1 MAAKLDY
8 AEVAKHNTKEDAWVI
23 VDNTVYDLTSFAPS
37 HPGGAKYIHK
47 YAGKVATE
55 EFLAKYARTHAHP
68 RVDPFQLCAP
78 PDRCSE
84 SHSHSELALC
94 GEYGGW
100 GCVQPRNLD
109 AVESVRDR

>member
-55 EFLAKYARTHAHP
+55 EFLSKCVHCCCPPPVLPFPLLYA
-68 RVDPFQLCAP
+68 
-78 PDRCSE
+78 
-84 SHSHSELALC
+84 ALR
-94 GEYGGW
+94 E
-100 GCVQPRNLD
+100 
-109 AVESVRDR
+109 